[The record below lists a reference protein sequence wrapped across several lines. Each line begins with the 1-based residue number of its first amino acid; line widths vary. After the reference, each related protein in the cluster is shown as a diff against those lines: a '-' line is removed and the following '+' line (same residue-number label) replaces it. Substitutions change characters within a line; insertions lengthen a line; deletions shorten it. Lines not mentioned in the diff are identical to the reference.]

1 MVSHNPL
8 TERYL
13 KITLWNGISKS
24 PLEIVYQNCVIN
36 LYIKIT
42 YIMDWHLKI
51 PLWKGISKP
60 PYGMVSQNHLIDW
73 YLKLTL
79 WNGISNSLLA
89 SLMLSMGNWLML
101 GMMVPCTQGSSC
113 SRLYSTKQTITIEK

>member
-1 MVSHNPL
+1 MISQTHL
-8 TERYL
+8 MEWYL
-13 KITLWNGISKS
+13 KLTFWYGISNS
-24 PLEIVYQNCVIN
+24 PYGMESQNWILAVD
-36 LYIKIT
+36 IKIT

-60 PYGMVSQNHLIDW
+60 PYRMVSQNHLIDW